1 VESTGIVVTPY
12 LEYPQLLGVLLRMLN
27 EGTPPVRH
35 EVLKAR
41 APALR
46 PGGSPA
52 CWEAALHSLQAALA
66 MQSFVAAVKAMLCG
80 WAAPT
85 GMAGRQAGPMLKH
98 CGCKAFAG
106 SVRGYSH
113 GCSCCA
119 AEHILDGHDSYALG
133 APAHSVAP
141 SSRALSPSL

>member
-1 VESTGIVVTPY
+1 MVESTGIVVTPY

-66 MQSFVAAVKAMLCG
+66 MQSFVAAVKAACLAAQRPQGHGSSPG
-80 WAAPT
+80 WP
-85 GMAGRQAGPMLKH
+85 H
-98 CGCKAFAG
+98 
-106 SVRGYSH
+106 V
-113 GCSCCA
+113 
-119 AEHILDGHDSYALG
+119 EAL
-133 APAHSVAP
+133 
-141 SSRALSPSL
+141 RL